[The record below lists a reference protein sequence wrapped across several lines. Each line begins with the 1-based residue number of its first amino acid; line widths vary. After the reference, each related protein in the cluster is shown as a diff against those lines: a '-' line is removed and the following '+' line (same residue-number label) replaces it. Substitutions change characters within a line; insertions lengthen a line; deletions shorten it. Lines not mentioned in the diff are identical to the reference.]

1 MIENI
6 VIGNEYDDNLKDAL
20 SLALKQMGAKEISK
34 INALVGSQD
43 ISIYEFLVKNE
54 IIRVEF
60 ETYIGL
66 SLIGPKNL
74 IREIE
79 ENIQL
84 ILKEAGV

>member
-20 SLALKQMGAKEISK
+20 YLALKQMGAKEISK

>member
-84 ILKEAGV
+84 ILKKAGV

>member
-74 IREIE
+74 IMEIE

-84 ILKEAGV
+84 ILKKAGV

>member
-34 INALVGSQD
+34 INALAGSQD

>member
-20 SLALKQMGAKEISK
+20 SLTLKQMGAKEISK

>member
-60 ETYIGL
+60 KTYIGL

>member
-66 SLIGPKNL
+66 SLIGPKTL

>member
-1 MIENI
+1 
-6 VIGNEYDDNLKDAL
+6 
-20 SLALKQMGAKEISK
+20 MGAKEISK

>member
-43 ISIYEFLVKNE
+43 ISIYKFLVKNE